1 MHQVEGLVDVVE
13 RQGVGDHGIDFDL
26 SLHIPID
33 DFRHVRTAARAAEG
47 GAAPH
52 SPGDQLKR
60 PCRDFL
66 TSAGNADNNAL
77 APTAVAALQRRA
89 HQIDV
94 ADAFERVIG
103 AADLIGAAFGHVDEM
118 RHEITAD
125 VFRIDEMR
133 HAEAF
138 APGLLRWIGVYA
150 DNHVGADE
158 AQTLDHI
165 EPNAAEAEDNAL
177 RARLDLG
184 GVDDGADAGSD
195 AAADV
200 ADLIERSVLADFRY
214 RDFVQ
219 HGVIRECRTAHV
231 VVDFLAPDGEARRAV
246 RHDALALGGA
256 DGGAE
261 IGFARQA
268 GRASAALR
276 RIERDDMVALADR
289 CHTGTDIDDNA
300 CALVAKH
307 RREKAFRIG
316 PRQCELVGVTHARCL
331 DLDEHLTGAWTV

>member
-26 SLHIPID
+26 SLHVPID

-133 HAEAF
+133 HAKSSAQAFFAGLASTPIIMSAPTRRRPWITLSPMPPRPKTMHF
-138 APGLLRWIGVYA
+138 APGS
-150 DNHVGADE
+150 
-158 AQTLDHI
+158 TL
-165 EPNAAEAEDNAL
+165 A
-177 RARLDLG
+177 
-184 GVDDGADAGSD
+184 
-195 AAADV
+195 
-200 ADLIERSVLADFRY
+200 VLM
-214 RDFVQ
+214 
-219 HGVIRECRTAHV
+219 TAPTPV
-231 VVDFLAPDGEARRAV
+231 VTP
-246 RHDALALGGA
+246 
-256 DGGAE
+256 
-261 IGFARQA
+261 QP
-268 GRASAALR
+268 
-276 RIERDDMVALADR
+276 M
-289 CHTGTDIDDNA
+289 
-300 CALVAKH
+300 
-307 RREKAFRIG
+307 
-316 PRQCELVGVTHARCL
+316 
-331 DLDEHLTGAWTV
+331 